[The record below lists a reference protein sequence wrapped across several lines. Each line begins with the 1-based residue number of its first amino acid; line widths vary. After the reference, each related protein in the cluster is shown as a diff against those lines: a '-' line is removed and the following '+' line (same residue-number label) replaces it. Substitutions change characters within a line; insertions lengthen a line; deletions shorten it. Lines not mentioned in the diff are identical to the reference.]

1 MDMCRIRLMV
11 LQIALLFP
19 GVVMAGSVPPGGGF
33 SLPIDC
39 VFGADCWVMNYP
51 DRAPGKG
58 AADFTCG
65 SRSYQAHKGT
75 DFAVRDEGAM
85 RRGVD
90 VLAAAE
96 GIVRGVRDGVAD
108 RRMRVAADHAAVRG
122 KECGNG
128 VVVDHGG
135 GWETQYCHMRR
146 GSLVVRVGQRVSRRQ
161 PLGKVGL
168 SGRTEFPHVHLT
180 VRRDGT
186 VLDPANGQPLSLGC
200 SSGGISLWRKAEQL
214 AYQPMSLYAVGFSTG
229 AVKGDAVKRDAT
241 SPERLSATAPALVFW
256 ATAFGVRK
264 GDRLILKIIAPDGR
278 TLHHGTVDISRH
290 QAWRL
295 SYGGKKR
302 KQARWPAGRYR
313 GEAVLHRSR
322 NGTAVTLRKHIY
334 VSVQ

>member
-1 MDMCRIRLMV
+1 MSRVHLVV
-11 LQIALLFP
+11 LQIILLFP
-19 GVVMAGSVPPGGGF
+19 SGVIAGSAPPGGGF

-39 VFGADCWVMNYP
+39 VLGTDCWVMNYP

-65 SRSYQAHKGT
+65 SRSYDGHKGI
-75 DFAVRDEGAM
+75 DFAIRDVRAM

-90 VLAAAE
+90 VLASAE
-96 GIVRGVRDGVAD
+96 GMVRGVRDEVAD
-108 RRMRVAADHAAVRG
+108 RRMRTEADRTVVRG

-135 GWETQYCHMRR
+135 GWETQYCHMQR
-146 GSLVVRVGQRVSRRQ
+146 GSLAVRVGQRVGRRQ

-186 VLDPANGQPLSLGC
+186 VLDPANGQPLNSGC
-200 SSGGISLWRKAEQL
+200 SSGGTSLWRKPERL
-214 AYQPMSLYAVGFSTG
+214 AYQPMALFAVGFSTG
-229 AVKGDAVKRDAT
+229 AVKEDAVKRDAA
-241 SPERLSATAPALVFW
+241 SPERLSATAPALVLW

-264 GDRLILKIIAPDGR
+264 GDRLSLTIIAPDGR
-278 TLHHGTVDISRH
+278 KLHNNAVVISRN

-295 SYGGKKR
+295 SYGGKRR
-302 KQARWPAGRYR
+302 KQVRWPAGRYR
-313 GEAVLHRSR
+313 GEAVLRR
-322 NGTAVTLRKHIY
+322 RKNDTAVTLRKHIY

>member
-1 MDMCRIRLMV
+1 MWRVGLVV
-11 LQIALLFP
+11 LQIILLFP
-19 GVVMAGSVPPGGGF
+19 GGVMAGSAPPGGGF

-39 VFGADCWVMNYP
+39 MPGTDCWVMNYP
-51 DRAPGKG
+51 DMASGKG
-58 AADFTCG
+58 VADFTCG
-65 SRSYQAHKGT
+65 PRSYDGHKGT
-75 DFAVRDEGAM
+75 DFAIRDIGAM

-96 GIVRGVRDGVAD
+96 GIVRGVRDRVAGRRMLTVAD
-108 RRMRVAADHAAVRG
+108 REAVRG

-135 GWETQYCHMRR
+135 GWETQYCHMQRR
-146 GSLVVRVGQRVSRRQ
+146 SLVVRAGQKVRRGQ

-180 VRRDGT
+180 VRRDGA
-186 VLDPANGQPLSLGC
+186 VLDPATGQPLSAGC
-200 SSGGISLWRKAEQL
+200 SSVGRSLWRKPERL
-214 AYQPMSLYAVGFSTG
+214 AYQPMALYAVGFSAG
-229 AVKGDAVKRDAT
+229 AVKNAAVKRDTA
-241 SPERLSATAPALVFW
+241 SPARLSATAPALVLW

-264 GDRLILKIIAPDGR
+264 GDRLTLTIIAPDGR
-278 TLHHGTVDISRH
+278 TLHNNAVVMPRN

-313 GEAVLHRSR
+313 GEAVLRRGKNS
-322 NGTAVTLRKHIY
+322 TAVTLRKHIS